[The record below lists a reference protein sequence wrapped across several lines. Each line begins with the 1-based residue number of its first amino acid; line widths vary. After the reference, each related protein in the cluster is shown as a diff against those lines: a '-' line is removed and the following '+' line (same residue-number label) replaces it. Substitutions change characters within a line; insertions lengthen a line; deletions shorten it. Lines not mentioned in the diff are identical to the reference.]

1 MRHRATH
8 KSSRGSVDVELVT
21 GYWPW
26 WIGAL
31 ALGGVTIGF
40 TLLIGRPLGVSGSW
54 SKVIGWREE
63 RKLAKNA
70 AAIQPG
76 SEAAHDAFLAATLAE
91 FGEMGL
97 ADVDD
102 AGDTNTKA
110 PAGAAK
116 AQTIPWTAHLV
127 FLFCM
132 FLGGFLATY
141 LAGNFQLH
149 FELSALHTRFAG
161 GQWQSW
167 AALLFGGMMVGF
179 GTQMAGG
186 CTSGHGLSGCSR
198 LATAS
203 LIATMS
209 FFGTAVAVS
218 FFVEV
223 LAR

>member
-1 MRHRATH
+1 
-8 KSSRGSVDVELVT
+8 VDLLT

-54 SKVIGWREE
+54 SKVVGWREE
-63 RKLAKNA
+63 RKLAHA
-70 AAIQPG
+70 AQSLQPG
-76 SEAAHDAFLAATLAE
+76 SEEVHDAFMAATMAE
-91 FGEMGL
+91 FGESDMTSL
-97 ADVDD
+97 ES
-102 AGDTNTKA
+102 A
-110 PAGAAK
+110 PSMDGMAK
-116 AQTIPWTAHLV
+116 AKAAAASIPWTAHFV

-132 FLGGFLATY
+132 FLGGFIATY

-149 FELSALHTRFAG
+149 FELSALYTRFAG
-161 GQWQSW
+161 GVWQSW
-167 AALLFGGMMVGF
+167 VALLLGGMMVGF

-186 CTSGHGLSGCSR
+186 CSSGHGLSGCSR
-198 LATAS
+198 LAVAS
-203 LIATMS
+203 LIATAS

-218 FFVEV
+218 FFVEI

>member
-1 MRHRATH
+1 
-8 KSSRGSVDVELVT
+8 VELIT
-21 GYWPW
+21 AYWPW

-54 SKVIGWREE
+54 SKVVGWREE
-63 RKLAKNA
+63 RRLAKSA
-70 AAIQPG
+70 ADIQPG
-76 SEAAHDAFLAATLAE
+76 SEATHDAFLAATLAE

-97 ADVDD
+97 NEVEQAPGEN
-102 AGDTNTKA
+102 AA
-110 PAGAAK
+110 PAKTQA
-116 AQTIPWTAHLV
+116 IPWTAHLI

-132 FLGGFLATY
+132 FLGGFLATWF
-141 LAGNFQLH
+141 AGNFHLH

-161 GQWQSW
+161 GPVQSW
-167 AALLFGGMMVGF
+167 IALLFGGMMVGF

>member
-1 MRHRATH
+1 
-8 KSSRGSVDVELVT
+8 VELVT

-26 WIGAL
+26 WVGAL

-40 TLLIGRPLGVSGSW
+40 TLLVGRPLGVSGSW

-63 RKLAKNA
+63 RRLAKDA

-76 SEAAHDAFLAATLAE
+76 SEATHDAFLAATLAE

-97 ADVDD
+97 TDVDD
-102 AGDTNTKA
+102 AGETNGKA
-110 PAGAAK
+110 APGATK
-116 AQTIPWTAHLV
+116 AQTIPWTAHLI

-141 LAGNFQLH
+141 FAGNFHLH
-149 FELSALHTRFAG
+149 FDLSALHTRFAG

-167 AALLFGGMMVGF
+167 VALLFGGMMVGF

-198 LATAS
+198 LAAAS